1 MMANQ
6 TQSFLI
12 VKILSCLGS
21 LPQDFGPRRVL
32 QRYLDMAPTAM
43 VGTRQVTGSLGLGLL
58 GLGHLLACSPE
69 IAFHLHK
76 LRGVFL
82 LFLQLLLLQ
91 FKLNTLKKIFIYW
104 EAF

>member
-21 LPQDFGPRRVL
+21 LPQDFGPRQAL

-43 VGTRQVTGSLGLGLL
+43 VGTHQVTGSGLGLL

-91 FKLNTLKKIFIYW
+91 FKLLQLLLPL
-104 EAF
+104 

>member
-43 VGTRQVTGSLGLGLL
+43 VGTRQVTGSGLGLL

-91 FKLNTLKKIFIYW
+91 FKLNTLKKYLYTGTF
-104 EAF
+104 